1 MKKLFA
7 VLKKWNPQL
16 IVTLVA
22 ILALAPMA
30 FKPTNNF
37 EISKNLEI
45 FTTLYKELNTY
56 YVDELEPNEVM
67 RNGIDAMLGQL
78 DPYTNF
84 ISEAEMEGYK
94 MQTTGKYGGIGALI
108 RNANDKIVVAEPYK
122 DYPADRAGLK
132 AGDEVLQVDGQTITG
147 KSVDDISK
155 VLKGAPGT
163 SVIIKVKRMQA
174 DASYKEI
181 TVTLT
186 REEIKIKNVPYY
198 GMINNN
204 IAYIKLLH
212 FTENAGKDVADALES
227 LKKTHDVKGV
237 VFDLRGNPGGLLN
250 EAVNVSNVFIDKN
263 EEIVSTRGKN
273 EDWDKVFKTLN
284 QPVDTKLPLVVLT
297 SRGSAS
303 ASEIVSGS
311 IQDLDRGVIVGQKTY
326 GKGLVQT
333 TRDLSYNT
341 KLKLTTA
348 KYYIPSGRC
357 IQSLDYS
364 HRNDDGSVGTV
375 PDSLKTEF
383 KTKNGRSVWDGGGID
398 PDVLVE
404 HHDLSNIALSLLSKN
419 LIFDYATLFSSQNTT
434 MPSAKDFTVN
444 EATFDA
450 FVAYLKYKDYDYQTE
465 SEKALDELKK
475 NAEKEKYFDALSA
488 DYDEMKALLAH
499 DKEQDLYTFKEE
511 IMDLLTREIVGR
523 FYYQEGIIEA
533 SFKSDKDILR
543 ALELFNNP
551 AEYSA
556 LLLPQ

>member
-1 MKKLFA
+1 MKKFLA
-7 VLKKWNPQL
+7 VLKKGKTQL
-16 IVTLVA
+16 IVSIIAL
-22 ILALAPMA
+22 LAFAPLA
-30 FKPTNNF
+30 FIPTNHF

-45 FTTLYKELNTY
+45 FTSLYKELNTY

-94 MQTTGKYGGIGALI
+94 MQTTGKYGGIGARI
-108 RNANDKIVVAEPYK
+108 RNANDKIIVDEPYK
-122 DYPADRAGLK
+122 DYPADKAGLM
-132 AGDEVLQVDGQTITG
+132 AGDEVLEVDGESIAG
-147 KSVDDISK
+147 KSVEDISK

-163 SVIIKVKRMQA
+163 SVDLKVKRLQA
-174 DASYKEI
+174 DGSTKEI
-181 TVTLT
+181 VVTLT
-186 REEIKIKNVPYY
+186 REEIKIKNVPYF
-198 GMINNN
+198 GMIDND

-212 FTENAGKDVADALES
+212 FTDNAGKEVADALES
-227 LKKTHDVKGV
+227 LQKTHEVKGV
-237 VFDLRGNPGGLLN
+237 VFDLRGNPGGLLT

-273 EDWDKVFKTLN
+273 QNWDKVFKTLN

-357 IQSLDYS
+357 IQLLDYS
-364 HRNDDGSVGTV
+364 HRNEDSSVGAV
-375 PDSLKTEF
+375 PDSLKSEF
-383 KTKNGRSVWDGGGID
+383 KTKNGRAVWDGGGVD

-404 HHDLSNIALSLLSKN
+404 HNDLSKITISLLSKN
-419 LIFDYATLFSSQNTT
+419 LVFDFATLYRIQNPTIV
-434 MPSAKDFTVN
+434 SAKDFKVSD
-444 EATFDA
+444 AIFDS
-450 FVAYLKYKDYDYQTE
+450 FVAFLKDKDYDYKTE
-465 SEKALDELKK
+465 SEKALDALKEK
-475 NAEKEKYFDALSA
+475 AEKEKYFDALSA
-488 DYDEMKALLAH
+488 DYDQMKALLAH

-511 IMDLLTREIVGR
+511 IMEMLTREIVGR
-523 FYYQEGIIEA
+523 YYYQEGVVEA
-533 SFKSDKDILR
+533 SFKSDKDVQR
-543 ALELFNNP
+543 ALELFSNP
-551 AEYSA
+551 AEYAS
-556 LLLPQ
+556 LLQPQ